1 MTPTPCLPSA
11 RLGADLWFKLES
23 CQPTGSYKDRFI
35 VREMERIVAGG
46 AQLVLAT
53 SSGNT
58 GAALAAY
65 SARAGIRCVIVVSPE
80 APVGKVAQMRAH
92 GACVVRVPGFTVDA
106 GVTDRVMAALR
117 ACSQEGGVPLV
128 VSAFRYCP
136 EGMAGVSTIADELV
150 ALAPKHVFVPVGGGG
165 LYTAVVRG
173 FLAAGLDVRVHAVQ
187 PAGCGTVVD
196 AWAARAAVAAPASGT
211 TRVSGLSVPVDID
224 ATLALGLLYENGGQ
238 GIAVSD
244 EEVFAA
250 HRRMLSEEGVFCEPA
265 GATATAGWLR
275 AVASGAVDA
284 RERAVCLVTGHGGKD
299 PDSIAAAE
307 CVASPVVESADMEA
321 WLRNA

>member
-1 MTPTPCLPSA
+1 M
-11 RLGADLWFKLES
+11 GADLWFKLES

-35 VREMERIVAGG
+35 VREMERIVASG
-46 AQLVLAT
+46 AKTVLAT

-80 APVGKVAQMRAH
+80 APAGKVAQMRAH

-106 GVTDRVMAALR
+106 AVTDRVMTALR
-117 ACSQEGGVPLV
+117 ACSAERGLPLV

-136 EGMAGVSTIADELV
+136 EGMAGVSTIADELL
-150 ALAPKHVFVPVGGGG
+150 ALEPKHVFVPVGGGG
-165 LYTAVVRG
+165 LYAAVVRG
-173 FLAAGLDVRVHAVQ
+173 FLAVGATVRVHAVQ

-196 AWAARAAVAAPASGT
+196 AWAARAVVAAPASGT

-244 EEVFAA
+244 EEVFAT
-250 HRRMLSEEGVFCEPA
+250 HRRMLGEEGVFCEPA
-265 GATATAGWLR
+265 GATAAAGWLR
-275 AVASGAVDA
+275 AVAAGTVDE

-299 PDSIAAAE
+299 PDSIAAAAE
-307 CVASPVVESADMEA
+307 RVASPLVENADMEA